1 MNGGV
6 GVSEPLPHYWRIAAL
21 DRMARQPGF
30 VRQTLP
36 QSRAH
41 DKRLRMLDWARAIR
55 ITGVTVR
62 DGVPTLLAS
71 YAREGARK

>member
-1 MNGGV
+1 V
-6 GVSEPLPHYWRIAAL
+6 TPSQR
-21 DRMARQPGF
+21 RAR
-30 VRQTLP
+30 
-36 QSRAH
+36 

-71 YAREGARK
+71 YAREGAKK